1 MFCFC
6 MFSHTSREYRGPNQM
21 SSRQAQVENGCEE
34 EEEEEEYPQEE
45 QMDAE
50 ESTDTRKPRKYAV
63 FSP

>member
-1 MFCFC
+1 
-6 MFSHTSREYRGPNQM
+6 M

-50 ESTDTRKPRKYAV
+50 ESETRKPRKYAV
-63 FSP
+63 FFLHRCI